1 MKHFR
6 NNADLLYEIKHSTP
20 KRGNKREREREENER
35 RRVVWRQVNE
45 PSFRGKQIC
54 LPLPPKI
61 DSFSSFHSQ
70 KSFTRGSFLS
80 QKHYQKSN
88 IHSSTLRAD
97 IKLIAR
103 EKRKE
108 LLKKRFDGESE
119 RLDFGTSIFK
129 CIYFFHSETG
139 LNQTLETFEVVSI
152 DRYVG
157 KVSADRARVGRWR
170 DVSLVTSIPK

>member
-20 KRGNKREREREENER
+20 KRGNKREREREENAL
-35 RRVVWRQVNE
+35 
-45 PSFRGKQIC
+45 FGGK
-54 LPLPPKI
+54 LMSLRSAESKYASLF
-61 DSFSSFHSQ
+61 DSFSSFRSQ
-70 KSFTRGSFLS
+70 KSSTRGSFLS

-170 DVSLVTSIPK
+170 DVSLVTSISK